1 MDWMKLFEN
10 SGVPMIILG
19 FLLWFI
25 VKPLF
30 DAFVKNIE
38 KQTEILQQ
46 LLDSCQKSH
55 DRIDSIQEDVH
66 DIKSKLEQIN
76 K

>member
-1 MDWMKLFEN
+1 MKLFEN

-19 FLLWFI
+19 FILWFI

-30 DAFVKNIE
+30 DEFVKNIA
-38 KQTEILQQ
+38 KQTEILQK
-46 LLDSCQKSH
+46 LLDSCQESH
-55 DRIDSIQEDVH
+55 ARIDSIQDDVH
-66 DIKSKLEQIN
+66 IIKSKLEQIN

>member
-1 MDWMKLFEN
+1 MKLFEN

-19 FLLWFI
+19 FILWFI

-30 DAFVKNIE
+30 DEFVKNIA
-38 KQTEILQQ
+38 KQTEILQK
-46 LLDSCQKSH
+46 LLDSCQESH
-55 DRIDSIQEDVH
+55 VRIDSIQDDVH
-66 DIKSKLEQIN
+66 IIKSKLEQIN